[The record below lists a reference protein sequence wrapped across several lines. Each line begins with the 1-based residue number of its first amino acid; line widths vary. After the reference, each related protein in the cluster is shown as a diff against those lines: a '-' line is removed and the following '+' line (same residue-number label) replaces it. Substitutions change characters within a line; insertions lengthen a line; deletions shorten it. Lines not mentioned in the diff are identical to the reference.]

1 MFTGLVEG
9 LGRLARVRRA
19 GAGARVRVAH
29 ALPGGDLEPGE
40 SVCVDGCCL
49 TVAALGPGWF
59 EADLSPETL
68 ARTGGTVRWRTGRS
82 VNLERALHAGERVG
96 GHYVQGHVD
105 ETLRLLALRRQP
117 GGWTAARVE
126 LPPGARR
133 YVVEKGSIA
142 LDGVSLTVA
151 RTGRG
156 WFEVAL
162 IPTTLGATT
171 LSQRRP
177 GSRLIV
183 EYDVLARYSEVR

>member
-1 MFTGLVEG
+1 MFTGLVAG
-9 LGRLARVRRA
+9 LGRLAHVRRA
-19 GAGARVRVAH
+19 GAGARARVEH
-29 ALPGGDLEPGE
+29 ELPGGNLEPGE
-40 SVCVDGCCL
+40 SICVDGCCL
-49 TVAALGPGWF
+49 TVAGLGPGWF

-68 ARTGGTVRWRTGRS
+68 ARTGGTVRWRPGRS
-82 VNLERALHAGERVG
+82 VNLERALRAEDRVG

-105 ETLRLLALRRQP
+105 GTLRLTALRRQP
-117 GGWTAARVE
+117 GGWIAARVE
-126 LPPGARR
+126 LPPRARR

-162 IPTTLGATT
+162 IPATLGATT
-171 LSQRRP
+171 LSRRRP

-183 EYDVLARYSEVR
+183 EYDVLAKYSEVR